1 MVGGGLS
8 MTKAGEV
15 LIAAASSGIAKV
27 HFMNPFTGKTEEFIN
42 RDQAINS
49 MLQAA
54 AVRIDELQ
62 QEVKDIKA
70 FLVVD

>member
-1 MVGGGLS
+1 

-42 RDQAINS
+42 RDQAVTS

-62 QEVKDIKA
+62 QEVRDIKA
-70 FLVVD
+70 FRR